1 MKIMIK
7 KIIGIVA
14 LLAILALIVYTA
26 IGAGTYKSM
35 LPEDM
40 FTKKDVVATE
50 IVKATEAPAAD
61 DVNPT
66 EAVEQITE

>member
-1 MKIMIK
+1 MIK
-7 KIIGIVA
+7 KIIGVVA
-14 LLAILALIVYTA
+14 VLAILALVVFTA
-26 IGAGTYKSM
+26 VGVGTYKSM

-40 FTKKDVVATE
+40 FTKSEFVASE
-50 IVKATEAPAAD
+50 IIEETKTPAA

>member
-7 KIIGIVA
+7 KTIGVVA
-14 LLAILALIVYTA
+14 VFAILALVVFTA
-26 IGAGTYKSM
+26 VGVGTYKSM

-40 FTKKDVVATE
+40 FTKSEVVASEVIEET
-50 IVKATEAPAAD
+50 KTPAT

-66 EAVEQITE
+66 EAVEQVTE

>member
-1 MKIMIK
+1 MIK

-14 LLAILALIVYTA
+14 VLAILALVVFTA
-26 IGAGTYKSM
+26 VGVGTYKSM

-40 FTKKDVVATE
+40 FTKSEVVASEVIEETR
-50 IVKATEAPAAD
+50 TPAA

>member
-1 MKIMIK
+1 MIK

-35 LPEDM
+35 LPEDL
-40 FTKKDVVATE
+40 FTKTEVVASEVIDTMETPAENVNTTE
-50 IVKATEAPAAD
+50 D
-61 DVNPT
+61 
-66 EAVEQITE
+66 VEQITE

>member
-1 MKIMIK
+1 MMIMIK

-14 LLAILALIVYTA
+14 VLAILALVVFTA
-26 IGAGTYKSM
+26 VGVGTYKSM

-40 FTKKDVVATE
+40 FTKTEVVASEVIEVTE
-50 IVKATEAPAAD
+50 TPVA
-61 DVNPT
+61 DVNPA

>member
-1 MKIMIK
+1 
-7 KIIGIVA
+7 VA

-35 LPEDM
+35 LPEDL
-40 FTKKDVVATE
+40 FTKTEVVAPEVIDTME
-50 IVKATEAPAAD
+50 TPAEN
-61 DVNPT
+61 VNTT

>member
-1 MKIMIK
+1 MIK

-14 LLAILALIVYTA
+14 VLAILALIVYTA

-35 LPEDM
+35 LPEGM

-50 IVKATEAPAAD
+50 IVEATEAPAA

>member
-7 KIIGIVA
+7 KIIGVLA
-14 LLAILALIVYTA
+14 VLAILALIVYTA
-26 IGAGTYKSM
+26 IGMGTYKSM

-40 FTKKDVVATE
+40 FTKQEVVASEVIE
-50 IVKATEAPAAD
+50 IAT
-61 DVNPT
+61 DVDTT

>member
-1 MKIMIK
+1 MIK

-14 LLAILALIVYTA
+14 VLAILALIVYTA

-35 LPEDM
+35 LPEDL
-40 FTKKDVVATE
+40 FTKTEVVASEVIDTM
-50 IVKATEAPAAD
+50 EAPAA

>member
-7 KIIGIVA
+7 KIIGVVA
-14 LLAILALIVYTA
+14 GFAILALVVFTA

-40 FTKKDVVATE
+40 LTKSEVVASEVIEET
-50 IVKATEAPAAD
+50 KTPATDA
-61 DVNPT
+61 NPT
-66 EAVEQITE
+66 EAVEQVTE

>member
-7 KIIGIVA
+7 KIIGVLA
-14 LLAILALIVYTA
+14 VLAILALIVYTA
-26 IGAGTYKSM
+26 IGMGTYKSM

-40 FTKKDVVATE
+40 FTKQAIVAPEVIEIATDVDT
-50 IVKATEAPAAD
+50 
-61 DVNPT
+61 T

>member
-1 MKIMIK
+1 MMIMIK

-14 LLAILALIVYTA
+14 VLAILALVVFTA
-26 IGAGTYKSM
+26 VGVGTYKSM

-40 FTKKDVVATE
+40 FTKSQVVASE
-50 IVKATEAPAAD
+50 IIEETKTPAA

>member
-1 MKIMIK
+1 MIK

-35 LPEDM
+35 LPEDL
-40 FTKKDVVATE
+40 FTKTDIVASEVIDTME
-50 IVKATEAPAAD
+50 TPAEN
-61 DVNPT
+61 VNTT

>member
-1 MKIMIK
+1 MMIMIK

-14 LLAILALIVYTA
+14 VLAILALVVFTA
-26 IGAGTYKSM
+26 FGVGTYKSM

-40 FTKKDVVATE
+40 FTKTEVVASEVIEETE
-50 IVKATEAPAAD
+50 TPAA

-66 EAVEQITE
+66 EAVEQVTE

>member
-1 MKIMIK
+1 MMIMIK

-14 LLAILALIVYTA
+14 VLAILALVVFTA
-26 IGAGTYKSM
+26 VGVGTYKSM

-40 FTKKDVVATE
+40 FTKSEFVASE
-50 IVKATEAPAAD
+50 IIEETKTPAA

>member
-7 KIIGIVA
+7 KIIGVVA
-14 LLAILALIVYTA
+14 VFAILALVVFTA
-26 IGAGTYKSM
+26 VGVGTYKSM

-40 FTKKDVVATE
+40 FTKSEVVASEVIDVMETP
-50 IVKATEAPAAD
+50 AT

-66 EAVEQITE
+66 EAVEQVTE

>member
-1 MKIMIK
+1 MIK

-14 LLAILALIVYTA
+14 VLAILALIVYTA

-35 LPEDM
+35 LPEDL
-40 FTKKDVVATE
+40 FTKTEVVASEVIDTME
-50 IVKATEAPAAD
+50 TPAEN
-61 DVNPT
+61 VNTT

>member
-50 IVKATEAPAAD
+50 IVEATEAPAAD
-61 DVNPT
+61 VNPA

>member
-1 MKIMIK
+1 MIK

-40 FTKKDVVATE
+40 FTKTEVVASEVIDTME
-50 IVKATEAPAAD
+50 TPAEN
-61 DVNPT
+61 VNTT

>member
-7 KIIGIVA
+7 KIIGVLA
-14 LLAILALIVYTA
+14 VLAILALIAFTA
-26 IGAGTYKSM
+26 IGVGTYKSM

-40 FTKKDVVATE
+40 FAKQEVVASEVIE
-50 IVKATEAPAAD
+50 IAT
-61 DVNPT
+61 DVDTT